1 MVSSVLVLTL
11 LLHFSVCIDIQ
22 RGPENPYAETSKCEL
37 IRIPA
42 CQGLPYNTTILPNI
56 MGHTSQEEAG
66 QDITQYNSLVKIPC
80 SPSLKLFLCSLYF
93 PVCTQLHK
101 PLPPCRSLCEQN
113 RQRCE
118 PIMRSF
124 SFQWPA
130 SMQCEDFPE
139 NGLCVS
145 EDKPETKETVEATLE
160 CPEEMRVPSS
170 FEFRI
175 RLNSKQVIPNC
186 GMPCNRHFF
195 SQSKR
200 IKFSRLWIGLWSGLC
215 AASTLFTIL
224 TFFIDINRF
233 QYPERPIIFLSMC
246 YFMVAVTYITGLSLG
261 DKISCSGPFP
271 PASFDSAASLTSNPL
286 SISSS
291 YPLLITQGTKF
302 EGCTILFM
310 MLYFFS
316 MAGHIW
322 WVVLTVTWYLAA
334 RCHWAHEAIFRNA
347 QYLHFAAWAIPAA
360 MTICLLAMGKVDGDP
375 LSGVCFTGLTDPT
388 IVRYFLIAPLCISL
402 LLGACF
408 LIAGFVSLFKIRT
421 IIKTGG
427 SKTNDLE
434 KLIFRIGVFS
444 LLYLLPAAVVIA
456 CYIYESQKMDRWMLT
471 WYTNEVCR
479 NFDLRKIAGSS
490 KCIAQLHQILGDTEP
505 ASSTSGGDVFDKM
518 DTPTFE
524 LFMIKYL
531 MTLIVGIT
539 SGIWVWSSKTLHSW
553 HVFFARICRC
563 TPPPPQ
569 PFPASQ
575 GVQQATAA
583 QPNRHMQNRSGF
595 SAVKGTQQ
603 HQQALLEGGKMS
615 MAELGGS
622 TNWSRGQPSGAPT
635 NAENPSGVTHPGG
648 FNWPPPSQTMG
659 VTISSFTSLFE
670 YVFTSSPHIIIIRV
684 YHYFVSPSSCQRAH
698 TLVNNT

>member
-1 MVSSVLVLTL
+1 MVSQALILAIFVHLSFCV
-11 LLHFSVCIDIQ
+11 DIQ

-130 SMQCEDFPE
+130 SMQCENFPE

-145 EDKPETKETVEATLE
+145 EAKPDNKETVEATLE
-160 CPEEMRVPSS
+160 CPEEMRVPPS

-175 RLNSKQVIPNC
+175 RLNNKQVIPNC
-186 GMPCNRHFF
+186 GIPCNRHFF

-246 YFMVAVTYITGLSLG
+246 YFMVAITYITGLFLG
-261 DKISCSGPFP
+261 DRISCAGPFP
-271 PASFDSAASLTSNPL
+271 PSGMDTTSSLSSSPL
-286 SISSS
+286 SSSS

-322 WVVLTVTWYLAA
+322 WVVLTITWYLAA
-334 RCHWAHEAIFRNA
+334 KCHWAHEAIFRNA

-388 IVRYFLIAPLCISL
+388 IVRYFLVAPLCVSL

-456 CYIYESQKMDRWMLT
+456 CYIYESQKMDSWMLT
-471 WYTNEVCR
+471 WYTNKVCR
-479 NFDLRKIAGSS
+479 NFDPRKIAGSS
-490 KCIAQLHQILGDTEP
+490 KCIPQLHQILGDSEQLSKGGSP
-505 ASSTSGGDVFDKM
+505 ADVFDKM

-563 TPPPPQ
+563 TPPPNPQ
-569 PFPASQ
+569 VNQMVVAQ
-575 GVQQATAA
+575 G
-583 QPNRHMQNRSGF
+583 NRQLQGRSGYGQ
-595 SAVKGTQQ
+595 VKTQQ
-603 HQQALLEGGKMS
+603 QQALLEATGPGKMP
-615 MAELGGS
+615 MTEIGGS
-622 TNWSRGQPSGAPT
+622 TNWATRGQPSGAPT
-635 NAENPSGVTHPGG
+635 NTDNTGG
-648 FNWPPPSQTMG
+648 YNWPPSASQTM
-659 VTISSFTSLFE
+659 TYFE
-670 YVFTSSPHIIIIRV
+670 HS
-684 YHYFVSPSSCQRAH
+684 Q
-698 TLVNNT
+698 LQ

>member
-1 MVSSVLVLTL
+1 MNEGPVKT
-11 LLHFSVCIDIQ
+11 HFS
-22 RGPENPYAETSKCEL
+22 S
-37 IRIPA
+37 
-42 CQGLPYNTTILPNI
+42 
-56 MGHTSQEEAG
+56 TSQ
-66 QDITQYNSLVKIPC
+66 
-80 SPSLKLFLCSLYF
+80 
-93 PVCTQLHK
+93 
-101 PLPPCRSLCEQN
+101 
-113 RQRCE
+113 
-118 PIMRSF
+118 
-124 SFQWPA
+124 
-130 SMQCEDFPE
+130 
-139 NGLCVS
+139 
-145 EDKPETKETVEATLE
+145 
-160 CPEEMRVPSS
+160 
-170 FEFRI
+170 
-175 RLNSKQVIPNC
+175 
-186 GMPCNRHFF
+186 
-195 SQSKR
+195 
-200 IKFSRLWIGLWSGLC
+200 
-215 AASTLFTIL
+215 
-224 TFFIDINRF
+224 
-233 QYPERPIIFLSMC
+233 
-246 YFMVAVTYITGLSLG
+246 
-261 DKISCSGPFP
+261 ISCSGPFP
-271 PASFDSAASLTSNPL
+271 PASFDSASSMTSKPL
-286 SISSS
+286 PSSS

-388 IVRYFLIAPLCISL
+388 IVRYFLVAPLCISL

-505 ASSTSGGDVFDKM
+505 VSPTSGGDVFDKM

-563 TPPPPQ
+563 TLPPPQ
-569 PFPASQ
+569 PLPASQ
-575 GVQQATAA
+575 GIQQAVAV
-583 QPNRHMQNRSGF
+583 QGNRQMQNRSGF
-595 SAVKGTQQ
+595 PAVKGTQQ
-603 HQQALLEGGKMS
+603 QQQALLDGGKMS

-635 NAENPSGVTHPGG
+635 NAENPGGVTHAGG

-659 VTISSFTSLFE
+659 YFE
-670 YVFTSSPHIIIIRV
+670 
-684 YHYFVSPSSCQRAH
+684 H
-698 TLVNNT
+698 TPLQ